1 MINGA
6 LGQHFVHLNL
16 DFLVDNPKI
25 IFMESTPSQIQ
36 ELRSTLGKMEIALGA
51 VDSAIVW
58 TNAEGR
64 IQWCNKSFDR
74 LVGKLHI
81 MILGKELPSLL
92 PLHYDGI
99 LVPADKYPVT
109 LAKEKKGKI
118 SDCYEC
124 YLREKGSILE
134 VTSTYVEITLND
146 PKEISIVIT
155 INDITEQQRA
165 QILLQQSKAELE
177 KRVNLRTQELVELNE
192 RLNQQNYELQ
202 IAKQSAEYSNK
213 AKSSFLATMSHEIRT
228 PMNAVI
234 GMTGLLLETNL
245 DVQQRDFAD
254 TIHNS
259 GEHLLNLINE
269 ILDFSKLEAHEMQL
283 ETLDFDIESSIEENA
298 DILAK
303 PAHSKGIEIATFFHP
318 NTPKYLQGDISRLRQ
333 ILLNLTNNAIK
344 FTEQGEVIIEVN
356 LESELENSVVLRFAV
371 IDTGIGIPESS
382 QSKLFQPFIQVDAS
396 TTRQYGGTGL
406 GLAICK
412 QLVELMGGEIHLES
426 EEGKGSTFWFTVPFQ
441 KQINKS
447 HKNHSLGIEHL
458 QGLKVLVVDDSI
470 TNCNILYHQL
480 KSWGM
485 VVDVLIQS
493 TEVIPCL
500 LRAIEMGQPY
510 QVALLDMQMPELDGE
525 QLGIQI
531 KSSKILKDMHLIML
545 TSLDQSGAA
554 RRMLEIGFADY
565 LCKPVRKA
573 RLLNSLVDTIAG
585 TPKEQTIL
593 KENLKTKEIRPAS
606 KLRILLAE
614 DSPINQK
621 VAVNQLHSLGFK
633 VDVVANG
640 QEALDLLEKVP
651 YDIILM
657 DCQMPIL
664 DGYNAS
670 RQIRDREAAPNYKFP
685 KLIIIAMTANAMQKD
700 RDRCLDSGMDDFLS
714 KPVRKEDLAR
724 KLDYWNQ
731 IISEKDDVN
740 FVPNIE
746 ILLPKSYASN
756 NVDDILNDSEV
767 EIDWQYL
774 DEMCSGNNEFKQELL
789 QAYSISMPEHVEAL
803 EIAISTKEYINIEH
817 EAHFIKGSS
826 SAIGITGVAKL
837 ASLLEENGK
846 NKKMSENTT
855 ILLKK
860 VSKDIEQIKNL
871 AHEIGT

>member
-109 LAKEKKGKI
+109 LSKEKKGKI

-134 VTSTYVEITLND
+134 VTSTYVEIALND

-202 IAKQSAEYSNK
+202 IAKQSAEDSNK

-283 ETLDFDIESSIEENA
+283 ETLDFDIESSIEEIA

>member
-1 MINGA
+1 
-6 LGQHFVHLNL
+6 
-16 DFLVDNPKI
+16 
-25 IFMESTPSQIQ
+25 MESTPSQIQ

-81 MILGKELPSLL
+81 MILGKELLSLL

-99 LVPADKYPVT
+99 LVPADKYPVA
-109 LAKEKKGKI
+109 LAMEKKGKI
-118 SDCYEC
+118 SECYEC
-124 YLREKGSILE
+124 YLSEKGSILE
-134 VTSTYVEITLND
+134 VTSTYVEIALNE

-165 QILLQQSKAELE
+165 QTLLQQSKAELE
-177 KRVNLRTQELVELNE
+177 NSVNLRTQELVELNE

-202 IAKQSAEYSNK
+202 IAKQIAEDSNK

-245 DVQQRDFAD
+245 DAQQRDLAD

-283 ETLDFDIESSIEENA
+283 EILDFDIELSIEEIA

-356 LESELENSVVLRFAV
+356 LESELENSVILRFAV
-371 IDTGIGIPESS
+371 IDTGIGIPESA

-447 HKNHSLGIEHL
+447 RKNHSLGVEHL

-510 QVALLDMQMPELDGE
+510 QIALLDMQMPELDGE

-531 KSSKILKDMHLIML
+531 KSSKMLKDIHLTML

-573 RLLNSLVDTIAG
+573 RLLNSLVNTIAG
-585 TPKEQTIL
+585 TPDEQTIL

-664 DGYNAS
+664 DGYTAS
-670 RQIRDREAAPNYKFP
+670 WKIRDREAAPNYKFP
-685 KLIIIAMTANAMQKD
+685 KLIIIAITANAMQED

-731 IISEKDDVN
+731 ILSEKDNVN
-740 FVPNIE
+740 FVPNVE
-746 ILLPKSYASN
+746 ILLPKSYTSEI
-756 NVDDILNDSEV
+756 DDILSDSEV

-789 QAYSISMPEHVEAL
+789 QAYSMSMPEHVEAL

-846 NKKMSENTT
+846 NKKMPENTK

-860 VSKDIEQIKNL
+860 ISKDIEQIKKL
-871 AHEIGT
+871 AQEIGT

>member
-1 MINGA
+1 
-6 LGQHFVHLNL
+6 
-16 DFLVDNPKI
+16 
-25 IFMESTPSQIQ
+25 
-36 ELRSTLGKMEIALGA
+36 
-51 VDSAIVW
+51 
-58 TNAEGR
+58 
-64 IQWCNKSFDR
+64 
-74 LVGKLHI
+74 

-124 YLREKGSILE
+124 SLREKGSILE

-202 IAKQSAEYSNK
+202 IAKQSAEDSNK

>member
-1 MINGA
+1 
-6 LGQHFVHLNL
+6 
-16 DFLVDNPKI
+16 
-25 IFMESTPSQIQ
+25 MESTPSQIQ

-58 TNAEGR
+58 TNASGR

-81 MILGKELPSLL
+81 MILGKELSSLL
-92 PLHYDGI
+92 PLHYDGV
-99 LVPADKYPVT
+99 LVPSTKYPVA
-109 LAKEKKGKI
+109 LAMEKKGKI
-118 SDCYEC
+118 SKCYEC
-124 YLREKGSILE
+124 YLDKQVSILE
-134 VTSTYVEITLND
+134 VTSTYVEITVNE
-146 PKEISIVIT
+146 PKEISIVVT
-155 INDITEQQRA
+155 INDITEQQRS
-165 QILLQQSKAELE
+165 QTLLYQSKLELE

-192 RLNQQNYELQ
+192 RLNQQNHELQ
-202 IAKQSAEYSNK
+202 IAKQIAEKSNK

-234 GMTGLLLETNL
+234 GMTGLLLETSL
-245 DVQQRDFAD
+245 DAQQRDFVD

-269 ILDFSKLEAHEMQL
+269 ILDFSKLEAREMQL
-283 ETLDFDIESSIEENA
+283 EILDFDIESSIEEIA

-303 PAHSKGIEIATFFHP
+303 PAHIKGLEIATFIHP
-318 NTPKYLQGDISRLRQ
+318 DTPKYLQGDISRLRQ

-344 FTEQGEVIIEVN
+344 FTDQGEVIIEVS
-356 LESELENSVVLRFAV
+356 LEAELGNSVVLRFAV
-371 IDTGIGIPESS
+371 NDTGIGIPESS

-441 KQINKS
+441 MQTNKS
-447 HKNHSLGIEHL
+447 SEHHSLGIENL
-458 QGLKVLVVDDSI
+458 RGLKVLVVDDSI

-485 VVDVLIQS
+485 MVDVLIQS
-493 TEVIPCL
+493 TDVIPCL
-500 LRAIEMGQPY
+500 LQAIEMGQPY
-510 QVALLDMQMPELDGE
+510 QIALLDMQMPELDGE

-531 KSSKILKDMHLIML
+531 KSSKILKDLHLTML

-554 RRMLEIGFADY
+554 SRMLEIGFADY

-585 TPKEQTIL
+585 IPDGQKLI
-593 KENLKTKEIRPAS
+593 KKNLINREIRPAS

-614 DSPINQK
+614 DSQINQK

-640 QEALDLLEKVP
+640 QEALDLLASVP

-664 DGYNAS
+664 DGYDTS
-670 RQIRDREAAPNYKFP
+670 RQIRDREAAANYKFS
-685 KLIIIAMTANAMQKD
+685 KVVIIAMTANAMRED

-714 KPVRKEDLAR
+714 KPVRKEDLAK

-731 IISEKDDVN
+731 ILSESDDLN
-740 FVPNIE
+740 PPPNPPKIE
-746 ILLPKSYASN
+746 ISLPSSDSTK
-756 NVDDILNDSEV
+756 VDDILKDSEV

-774 DEMCSGNNEFKQELL
+774 EEMSSGNNEFKQALL
-789 QAYSISMPEHVEAL
+789 QAYSMSMPEHLEAL
-803 EIAISTKEYINIEH
+803 AIAISTKEYAIIEH

-826 SAIGITGVAKL
+826 SAIGITGIAIM
-837 ASLLEENGK
+837 ASLLEEVGK
-846 NKKMSENTT
+846 NKKMVENTT
-855 ILLKK
+855 ILLDKI
-860 VSKDIEQIKNL
+860 SQNINQIRNL
-871 AHEIGT
+871 AQESGT

>member
-1 MINGA
+1 
-6 LGQHFVHLNL
+6 
-16 DFLVDNPKI
+16 
-25 IFMESTPSQIQ
+25 MESTSSQIQ

-58 TNAEGR
+58 TNASGR

-81 MILGKELPSLL
+81 MILGKELSSLL

-99 LVPADKYPVT
+99 LVPADKHPIA
-109 LAKEKKGKI
+109 LAMEEKGKI
-118 SDCYEC
+118 SECYEC
-124 YLREKGSILE
+124 YLGKQVSILE
-134 VTSTYVEITLND
+134 ITSTYVEITVNE
-146 PKEISIVIT
+146 PKEISIVVT
-155 INDITEQQRA
+155 INDITEQQRS
-165 QILLQQSKAELE
+165 QTLLHQSKLELE

-192 RLNQQNYELQ
+192 RLNQQNHELQ
-202 IAKQSAEYSNK
+202 IAKQIAENSNK

-234 GMTGLLLETNL
+234 GMTGLLLETSL
-245 DVQQRDFAD
+245 DAQQRDFVD

-269 ILDFSKLEAHEMQL
+269 ILDFSKLEAREMQL
-283 ETLDFDIESSIEENA
+283 EILDFDIESSLEEIA

-303 PAHSKGIEIATFFHP
+303 PAHSKGLEIATFIHP
-318 NTPKYLQGDISRLRQ
+318 DTPKYLQGDISRLRQ

-344 FTEQGEVIIEVN
+344 FTEQGEVIIEVSPEAA
-356 LESELENSVVLRFAV
+356 LGNSVVLRFAV
-371 IDTGIGIPESS
+371 IDTGIGISESS

-412 QLVELMGGEIHLES
+412 QLVELMGGEIYLES
-426 EEGKGSTFWFTVPFQ
+426 EEGKGSTFWFTVPFEMQ
-441 KQINKS
+441 PNKS
-447 HKNHSLGIEHL
+447 SEDHSLGIENL
-458 QGLKVLVVDDSI
+458 RGLKVLVVDDSI

-493 TEVIPCL
+493 PDVIPCL
-500 LRAIEMGQPY
+500 LQAIEMGQPHH
-510 QVALLDMQMPELDGE
+510 VAILDMQMPELDGE

-531 KSSKILKDMHLIML
+531 KSSTVLKNLHLIML

-554 RRMLEIGFADY
+554 SRMLEIGFADY

-585 TPKEQTIL
+585 TPDGQKLI
-593 KENLKTKEIRPAS
+593 KKNLINREVRTAS

-640 QEALDLLEKVP
+640 QEALDLLASVP

-670 RQIRDREAAPNYKFP
+670 RQIREREAAPNYKFS
-685 KLIIIAMTANAMQKD
+685 KVIIIAMTANAMRED

-714 KPVRKEDLAR
+714 KPVRKEDLAQ

-731 IISEKDDVN
+731 ILSESDDLN
-740 FVPNIE
+740 PPPNPPKIE
-746 ILLPKSYASN
+746 ILLPNCDSTK
-756 NVDDILNDSEV
+756 VDDILKDAEV
-767 EIDWQYL
+767 KIDWQYL
-774 DEMCSGNNEFKQELL
+774 EEMSSGNNEFKQALL
-789 QAYSISMPEHVEAL
+789 QAYSMSMPEHL
-803 EIAISTKEYINIEH
+803 ETLAIAISTKEYAIIEH

-826 SAIGITGVAKL
+826 SAIGITGVAIM
-837 ASLLEENGK
+837 ASLLEEVGK
-846 NKKMSENTT
+846 NKKIVENTT
-855 ILLKK
+855 VLLDKI
-860 VSKDIEQIKNL
+860 SQNINQIRNL
-871 AHEIGT
+871 AQESGT

>member
-1 MINGA
+1 
-6 LGQHFVHLNL
+6 
-16 DFLVDNPKI
+16 
-25 IFMESTPSQIQ
+25 MESTPSQIQ

-58 TNAEGR
+58 TNASGR

-99 LVPADKYPVT
+99 LVPADKHPVA
-109 LAKEKKGKI
+109 LAMEKKGKI
-118 SDCYEC
+118 SECYEC
-124 YLREKGSILE
+124 YLGKQVSMLE
-134 VTSTYVEITLND
+134 ITSTYVEITVKE
-146 PKEISIVIT
+146 PKEISIVVT
-155 INDITEQQRA
+155 INDITEQQRS
-165 QILLQQSKAELE
+165 QTLLYQSKLELE

-192 RLNQQNYELQ
+192 RLNQQNHELQ
-202 IAKQSAEYSNK
+202 IAKQIAENSNK

-245 DVQQRDFAD
+245 DAQQRDLAD

-283 ETLDFDIESSIEENA
+283 EILDFDIELSIEEIA

-356 LESELENSVVLRFAV
+356 LESELENSVILRFAV
-371 IDTGIGIPESS
+371 IDTGIGIPESA

-447 HKNHSLGIEHL
+447 RKNHSLGVEHL

-510 QVALLDMQMPELDGE
+510 QIALLDMQMPELDGE

-531 KSSKILKDMHLIML
+531 KSSKMLKDIHLTML

-573 RLLNSLVDTIAG
+573 RLLNSLVNTIAG
-585 TPKEQTIL
+585 TPDEQTIL

-664 DGYNAS
+664 DGYTAS
-670 RQIRDREAAPNYKFP
+670 WKIRDREAAPNYKFP
-685 KLIIIAMTANAMQKD
+685 KLIIIAITANAMQED

-731 IISEKDDVN
+731 ILSEKDNVN
-740 FVPNIE
+740 FVPNVE
-746 ILLPKSYASN
+746 ILLPKSYTSEI
-756 NVDDILNDSEV
+756 DDILSDSEV

-789 QAYSISMPEHVEAL
+789 QAYSMSMPEHVEAL

-846 NKKMSENTT
+846 NKKMPENTK

-860 VSKDIEQIKNL
+860 ISKDIEQIKKL
-871 AHEIGT
+871 AQEIGT

>member
-1 MINGA
+1 
-6 LGQHFVHLNL
+6 
-16 DFLVDNPKI
+16 
-25 IFMESTPSQIQ
+25 MESTPSQIQ

-58 TNAEGR
+58 TNAEGL

-81 MILGKELPSLL
+81 MILGKELPPLL
-92 PLHYDGI
+92 PLHYDDI
-99 LVPADKYPVT
+99 LVPADKYPVA
-109 LAKEKKGKI
+109 LAMEKKGKI
-118 SDCYEC
+118 SECYEC
-124 YLREKGSILE
+124 YLSEKVSILE
-134 VTSTYVEITLND
+134 VTSTYVEIELNE

-202 IAKQSAEYSNK
+202 IAKQTAEDSNK

-234 GMTGLLLETNL
+234 GMTGLLIETNL
-245 DVQQRDFAD
+245 DAQQRDFAD

-283 ETLDFDIESSIEENA
+283 EILDFDIESSIEEIA

-344 FTEQGEVIIEVN
+344 FTEQGEVIIEVS

-493 TEVIPCL
+493 TDVIPCL

-510 QVALLDMQMPELDGE
+510 QVALLDMQMPDLDGE

-531 KSSKILKDMHLIML
+531 KSSKILKDVHLTML

-585 TPKEQTIL
+585 TPDEQTII

-657 DCQMPIL
+657 DCQMPIF

-685 KLIIIAMTANAMQKD
+685 KLIIIAMTANAMQED

-731 IISEKDDVN
+731 ILSEKGDVN

-746 ILLPKSYASN
+746 ILLPKSYTSE
-756 NVDDILNDSEV
+756 VDDILNDSEV

-846 NKKMSENTT
+846 NKKMPENTP

-860 VSKDIEQIKNL
+860 ISKDIEQIKNL
-871 AHEIGT
+871 AQEIGT

>member
-99 LVPADKYPVT
+99 LVPADKYPVA

-118 SDCYEC
+118 SECYEC
-124 YLREKGSILE
+124 YLREKGLILE
-134 VTSTYVEITLND
+134 VTSTYVEIALND

-202 IAKQSAEYSNK
+202 IAKQSAEDSNK

-283 ETLDFDIESSIEENA
+283 EILDFDIESSIEEIA

-303 PAHSKGIEIATFFHP
+303 PVHSKGIEIATFFHP

-344 FTEQGEVIIEVN
+344 FTEQGEVIIEVS

-371 IDTGIGIPESS
+371 IDTGIGIPESA

-447 HKNHSLGIEHL
+447 HKNHSLGVENL

-531 KSSKILKDMHLIML
+531 KSSKILKDMHLTML

-585 TPKEQTIL
+585 TSDEQTIL

-621 VAVNQLHSLGFK
+621 VAVNQLHSLGFN

-670 RQIRDREAAPNYKFP
+670 WKIRDREAAPNYKFP
-685 KLIIIAMTANAMQKD
+685 KVIIIAMTANAMKED

-731 IISEKDDVN
+731 ILAEKDDVN
-740 FVPNIE
+740 PVPNIE
-746 ILLPKSYASN
+746 SPLPSSDVSE
-756 NVDDILNDSEV
+756 VDDILGDPVV

-789 QAYSISMPEHVEAL
+789 QAYSTSMPEHLEAL
-803 EIAISTKEYINIEH
+803 AIAISTKEYINIEH

-837 ASLLEENGK
+837 ASSLEENGK

-860 VSKDIEQIKNL
+860 ISKDIEQIKNL

>member
-16 DFLVDNPKI
+16 DFLVNNPKI

-81 MILGKELPSLL
+81 MILGKELLSLL

-99 LVPADKYPVT
+99 LVPADKYPVA
-109 LAKEKKGKI
+109 LAMEKKGKI
-118 SDCYEC
+118 SECYEC
-124 YLREKGSILE
+124 YLSEKGSILE
-134 VTSTYVEITLND
+134 VTSTYVEIALNE

-165 QILLQQSKAELE
+165 QTLLQQSKAELE
-177 KRVNLRTQELVELNE
+177 NSVNLRTQELVELNE

-202 IAKQSAEYSNK
+202 IAKQIAEDSNK

-245 DVQQRDFAD
+245 DAQQRDLAD

-283 ETLDFDIESSIEENA
+283 EILDFDIELSIEEIA

-356 LESELENSVVLRFAV
+356 LESELENSVILRFAV
-371 IDTGIGIPESS
+371 IDTGIGIPESA

-447 HKNHSLGIEHL
+447 RKNHSLGVEHL

-510 QVALLDMQMPELDGE
+510 QIALLDMQMPELDGE

-531 KSSKILKDMHLIML
+531 KSSKMLKDIHLTML

-573 RLLNSLVDTIAG
+573 RLLNSLVNTIAG
-585 TPKEQTIL
+585 TPDEQTIL

-664 DGYNAS
+664 DGYTAS
-670 RQIRDREAAPNYKFP
+670 WKIRDREAAPNYKFP
-685 KLIIIAMTANAMQKD
+685 KLIIIAITANAMQED

-731 IISEKDDVN
+731 ILSEKDNVN
-740 FVPNIE
+740 FVPNVE
-746 ILLPKSYASN
+746 ILLPKSYTSEI
-756 NVDDILNDSEV
+756 DDILSDSEV

-789 QAYSISMPEHVEAL
+789 QAYSMSMPEHVEAL

-846 NKKMSENTT
+846 NKKMPENTK

-860 VSKDIEQIKNL
+860 ISKDIEQIKKL
-871 AHEIGT
+871 AQEIGT

>member
-99 LVPADKYPVT
+99 LVPADKYPVA

-118 SDCYEC
+118 SECYEC
-124 YLREKGSILE
+124 YLREKGLILE
-134 VTSTYVEITLND
+134 VTSTYVEIALND

-202 IAKQSAEYSNK
+202 IAKQSAEDSNK

-283 ETLDFDIESSIEENA
+283 EILDFDIESSIEEIA

-303 PAHSKGIEIATFFHP
+303 PVHSKGIEIATFFHP

-344 FTEQGEVIIEVN
+344 FTEQGEVIIEVS

-371 IDTGIGIPESS
+371 IDTGIGIPESA

-447 HKNHSLGIEHL
+447 HKNHSLGVENL

-531 KSSKILKDMHLIML
+531 KSSKILKDMHLTML

-585 TPKEQTIL
+585 TSDEQTIL

-621 VAVNQLHSLGFK
+621 VAVNQLHSLGFN

-670 RQIRDREAAPNYKFP
+670 WKIRDREAAPNYKFP
-685 KLIIIAMTANAMQKD
+685 KLIIIAMTANAMQED

-731 IISEKDDVN
+731 ILSEKNDVN

-746 ILLPKSYASN
+746 ILLPNSYASE
-756 NVDDILNDSEV
+756 VDDILSDSEV
-767 EIDWQYL
+767 KIDWQYL

-789 QAYSISMPEHVEAL
+789 QAYSISMSEHVEAL

-837 ASLLEENGK
+837 ASSLEENGK

-860 VSKDIEQIKNL
+860 ILKDIEQIKNL
-871 AHEIGT
+871 AQEIGT

>member
-81 MILGKELPSLL
+81 MILGKELPPLL

-99 LVPADKYPVT
+99 LVPADKYPVA
-109 LAKEKKGKI
+109 LAMEKKGKI
-118 SDCYEC
+118 SEC
-124 YLREKGSILE
+124 YLSEQGSILE
-134 VTSTYVEITLND
+134 ITSTYVEIALNE

-155 INDITEQQRA
+155 INDITEQQKA
-165 QILLQQSKAELE
+165 QTLSQQSKAELE
-177 KRVNLRTQELVELNE
+177 QRVNLRTQELVELNE

-202 IAKQSAEYSNK
+202 IAKQTAEDSNK

-245 DVQQRDFAD
+245 DAQQRDFAD

-269 ILDFSKLEAHEMQL
+269 ILDFSKLEAREMQL
-283 ETLDFDIESSIEENA
+283 EILDFDIESSIEEIA

-344 FTEQGEVIIEVN
+344 FTEQGEVIIEVS

-441 KQINKS
+441 QQINKS
-447 HKNHSLGIEHL
+447 YKSHSLGIEHL

-685 KLIIIAMTANAMQKD
+685 KLIIIAMTANAMQED

>member
-1 MINGA
+1 
-6 LGQHFVHLNL
+6 
-16 DFLVDNPKI
+16 
-25 IFMESTPSQIQ
+25 
-36 ELRSTLGKMEIALGA
+36 
-51 VDSAIVW
+51 
-58 TNAEGR
+58 
-64 IQWCNKSFDR
+64 
-74 LVGKLHI
+74 

-202 IAKQSAEYSNK
+202 IAKQSAEDSNK

>member
-202 IAKQSAEYSNK
+202 IAKQSAEDSNK

>member
-202 IAKQSAEYSNK
+202 IAKQSAEDSNK

-283 ETLDFDIESSIEENA
+283 ETLDFDIESSIEEIA

>member
-1 MINGA
+1 
-6 LGQHFVHLNL
+6 
-16 DFLVDNPKI
+16 
-25 IFMESTPSQIQ
+25 MESTPSQLQ

-58 TNAEGR
+58 TNADGR

-81 MILGKELPSLL
+81 MILGKELSPLL
-92 PLHYDGI
+92 PLHYDGV
-99 LVPADKYPVT
+99 LVPAEKYPVA
-109 LAKEKKGKI
+109 LAMEKKGKI
-118 SDCYEC
+118 SESYEC
-124 YLREKGSILE
+124 YLSEQCLILE
-134 VTSTYVEITLND
+134 VTSTYVEIAVNE
-146 PKEISIVIT
+146 PKEISIVIA
-155 INDITEQQRA
+155 INDITEQQRT
-165 QILLQQSKAELE
+165 QTLLQQSKAELE

-202 IAKQSAEYSNK
+202 IAKQTAEDSNK

-245 DVQQRDFAD
+245 DAQQRDFAD

-269 ILDFSKLEAHEMQL
+269 ILDFSKLEAREMQL
-283 ETLDFDIESSIEENA
+283 EVLDFDIESSIEEIA

-303 PAHSKGIEIATFFHP
+303 PAHSKGLEIATFIHP
-318 NTPKYLQGDISRLRQ
+318 DTPKYLQGDISRLRQ

-344 FTEQGEVIIEVN
+344 FTSQGEVIIEVN
-356 LESELENSVVLRFAV
+356 LESELADSVVLRFAV
-371 IDTGIGIPESS
+371 IDTGIGIPLSS

-426 EEGKGSTFWFTVPFQ
+426 EEHKGSTFWFTVPLQ

-447 HKNHSLGIEHL
+447 SEQYSLGIENL

-493 TEVIPCL
+493 TDVIPCL
-500 LRAIEMGQPY
+500 HRAIEMGQPY

-531 KSSKILKDMHLIML
+531 KSSKILKDMHLTML

-554 RRMLEIGFADY
+554 SRMLEIGFADY

-585 TPKEQTIL
+585 TPEGQKTSR
-593 KENLKTKEIRPAS
+593 KNLKAKEVRPAS
-606 KLRILLAE
+606 RLRILLAE

-633 VDVVANG
+633 VDVVGNG
-640 QEALDLLEKVP
+640 QEALDLLATVP

-670 RQIRDREAAPNYKFP
+670 RQIRDREASPNYKFP
-685 KLIIIAMTANAMQKD
+685 KVIIIALTANAMRED

-714 KPVRKEDLAR
+714 KPVRKEDLAK

-731 IISEKDDVN
+731 ILAEEDTVN
-740 FVPNIE
+740 PVPNIE
-746 ILLPKSYASN
+746 ISFPSTDASE
-756 NVDDILNDSEV
+756 VDDILNDSDV

-774 DEMCSGNNEFKQELL
+774 DEMCSGNDEFKKELL
-789 QAYSISMPEHVEAL
+789 EAYSMSMPEHLEAL
-803 EIAISTKEYINIEH
+803 AIAISTKEYRDIEH

-826 SAIGITGVAKL
+826 SAIGIAGVARL
-837 ASLLEENGK
+837 ASTLEENGK
-846 NKKMSENTT
+846 NKELLENAS

-860 VSKDIEQIKNL
+860 ITSDIEQIKNL
-871 AHEIGT
+871 AQEIGV

>member
-1 MINGA
+1 
-6 LGQHFVHLNL
+6 
-16 DFLVDNPKI
+16 
-25 IFMESTPSQIQ
+25 
-36 ELRSTLGKMEIALGA
+36 MEIALGA

-99 LVPADKYPVT
+99 LVPADKYPVA

-118 SDCYEC
+118 SECYEC
-124 YLREKGSILE
+124 YLREKGLILE
-134 VTSTYVEITLND
+134 VTSTYVEIALND

-202 IAKQSAEYSNK
+202 IAKQSAEDSNK

-283 ETLDFDIESSIEENA
+283 EILDFDIESSIEEIA

-303 PAHSKGIEIATFFHP
+303 PVHSKGIEIATFFHP

-344 FTEQGEVIIEVN
+344 FTEQGEVIIEVS

-371 IDTGIGIPESS
+371 IDTGIGIPESA

-447 HKNHSLGIEHL
+447 HKNHSLGVENL

-531 KSSKILKDMHLIML
+531 KSSKILKDMHLTML

-585 TPKEQTIL
+585 TSDEQTIL

-621 VAVNQLHSLGFK
+621 VAVNQLHSLGFN

-670 RQIRDREAAPNYKFP
+670 WKIRDREAAPNYKFP
-685 KLIIIAMTANAMQKD
+685 KLIIIAMTANAMQED

-731 IISEKDDVN
+731 ILSEKNDVN

-746 ILLPKSYASN
+746 ILLPNSYASE
-756 NVDDILNDSEV
+756 VDDILSDSEV
-767 EIDWQYL
+767 KIDWQYL

-789 QAYSISMPEHVEAL
+789 QAYSISMSEHVEAL

-837 ASLLEENGK
+837 ASSLEENGK

-860 VSKDIEQIKNL
+860 ILKDIEQIKNL
-871 AHEIGT
+871 AQEIGT

>member
-109 LAKEKKGKI
+109 LSKEKKGKI

-134 VTSTYVEITLND
+134 VTSTYVEIALND

-202 IAKQSAEYSNK
+202 IAKQSAEDSNK

-283 ETLDFDIESSIEENA
+283 ETLDFDIESSIEEIA

-685 KLIIIAMTANAMQKD
+685 KLIIIAMTANAMQED